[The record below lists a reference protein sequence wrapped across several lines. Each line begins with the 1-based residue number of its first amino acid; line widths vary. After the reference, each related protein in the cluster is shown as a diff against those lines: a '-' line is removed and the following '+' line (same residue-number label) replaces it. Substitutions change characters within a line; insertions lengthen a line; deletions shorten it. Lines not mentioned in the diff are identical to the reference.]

1 MTAPVLS
8 ARTVPIALR
17 DRPAWLSGIVLAC
30 PGTVFEDEATGERV
44 RVLAD
49 GRLDS
54 VVPGGYPRPPVA
66 PAYARPAS
74 ASSTTAARTTR

>member
-1 MTAPVLS
+1 MTGPPRRRRIVSPPTFLTATIPLDV
-8 ARTVPIALR
+8 R
-17 DRPAWLSGIVLAC
+17 DRPAWLSSVARAR

-54 VVPGGYPRPPVA
+54 VVPGGYPRPGVA
-66 PAYARPAS
+66 HATARAIG
-74 ASSTTAARTTR
+74 